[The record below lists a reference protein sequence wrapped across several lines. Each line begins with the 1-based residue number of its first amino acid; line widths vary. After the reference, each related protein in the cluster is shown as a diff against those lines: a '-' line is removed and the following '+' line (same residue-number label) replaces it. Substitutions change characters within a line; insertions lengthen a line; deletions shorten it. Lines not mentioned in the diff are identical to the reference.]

1 MTASETASIL
11 LTDNKQA
18 AETATSK
25 DGIIDQILKNL
36 QILPVEEIQFYHL
49 LPLYTFFQMIDIDKK
64 RLILDKG
71 VMNMMKSF
79 LNSVC
84 EIVLVHVTYII
95 YQIFYLESAD
105 VQEQVQNQLRIGVQ
119 KDGIITKLIKIFNN
133 ETYSNIKINQ
143 HIALSIGF
151 LFKAAQIPDEFGN
164 LIIAQLEELACKM
177 NSTLSIF
184 ALLALDYLAE
194 CQCMLQ

>member
-18 AETATSK
+18 AETATCK

-36 QILPVEEIQFYHL
+36 QILPVEEIQFYHI

-79 LNSVC
+79 LNSVN
-84 EIVLVHVTYII
+84 EI
-95 YQIFYLESAD
+95 
-105 VQEQVQNQLRIGVQ
+105 
-119 KDGIITKLIKIFNN
+119 
-133 ETYSNIKINQ
+133 INQ

-151 LFKAAQIPDEFGN
+151 LFKAAQIPDEFGSQ
-164 LIIAQLEELACKM
+164 IIVSLEDLTCKM
-177 NSTLSIF
+177 NSTLSVF